1 MAQHMH
7 SRSNKRALT
16 TKEIVIFAM
25 LGSILFISKIL
36 MEWAPNI
43 HFIGMLLMTYTL
55 VYRKKA
61 LIPLY
66 VFVLLEG
73 VYVGFN
79 LWWIPYVYIWLPLW
93 GVTMLLPK
101 NMPVKVA
108 IPVYMV
114 VCALGGLT
122 YGTVYAPFQALAFG
136 LSFKGMLTWIAAGLP
151 FDILHGAGNLA
162 AGALIY
168 PLSRLIINIET
179 RSNIK

>member
-1 MAQHMH
+1 MH

-16 TKEIVIFAM
+16 TKEIVVFAM

-73 VYVGFN
+73 VYAGFN

-93 GVTMLLPK
+93 GATMLLPK
-101 NMPVKVA
+101 NMPAKVA
-108 IPVYMV
+108 VPVYMV
-114 VCALGGLT
+114 VCGLGGLL
-122 YGTVYAPFQALAFG
+122 YGTIYAPFQALAFG
-136 LSFKGMLTWIAAGLP
+136 LSFKGMIAWIVAGLP
-151 FDILHGAGNLA
+151 FDVLHAAGNLA
-162 AGALIY
+162 AGSLIY
-168 PLSRLIINIET
+168 PLSRLIMNVEA
-179 RSNIK
+179 RSAK